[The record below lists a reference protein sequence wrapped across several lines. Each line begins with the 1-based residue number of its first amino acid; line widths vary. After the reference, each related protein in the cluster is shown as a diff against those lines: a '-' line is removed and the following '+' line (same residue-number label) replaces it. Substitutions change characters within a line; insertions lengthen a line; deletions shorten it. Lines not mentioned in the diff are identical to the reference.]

1 MKKMR
6 RSVTN
11 NYNNIIFTDVSIAS
25 FVYAQN
31 LRPFWRTTSNL
42 LILVFV
48 CLSHIFFLKPLRL
61 SFSHLN
67 HV

>member
-42 LILVFV
+42 L
-48 CLSHIFFLKPLRL
+48 KYRL
-61 SFSHLN
+61 TIN
-67 HV
+67 

>member
-31 LRPFWRTTSNL
+31 LI
-42 LILVFV
+42 ILVFV